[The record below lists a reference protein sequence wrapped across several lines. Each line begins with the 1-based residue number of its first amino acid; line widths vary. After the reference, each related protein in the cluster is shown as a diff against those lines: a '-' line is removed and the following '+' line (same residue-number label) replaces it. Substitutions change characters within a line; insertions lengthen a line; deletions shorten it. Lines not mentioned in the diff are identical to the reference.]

1 MNAILLI
8 TSILAFFVLPALL
21 VVCACIAAGRA
32 DHKDER
38 WHKLPVQTQYKQ
50 PVLTR
55 TRELITR

>member
-1 MNAILLI
+1 MITVLLI
-8 TSILAFFVLPALL
+8 TSFLAFFSLPALL

-38 WHKLPVQTQYKQ
+38 WHKLSVQTQYKQ

-55 TRELITR
+55 PRELIAQ